1 MQQPYDAIDAC
12 ARNGTDDPK
21 CIATIV
27 KQASGL
33 DDVPLNVF
41 DSEEWRTDRR
51 NYYYDQGAPSAHFQL
66 GDLD

>member
-12 ARNGTDDPK
+12 ARNGSNDPQS
-21 CIATIV
+21 IATII

-33 DDVPLNVF
+33 HDDPLNVF

-51 NYYYDQGAPSAHFQL
+51 NYIAIK
-66 GDLD
+66 